1 MSNLRNFIILLSL
14 LIFSGCNKLPD
25 TWGAESNFSPFAD
38 HQVSYYSK
46 STYVYANN
54 SSWTDSGI
62 FYNSLFKATLVIF
75 ETSPGGYIKPKSNN
89 SSKDSYSATASGTV
103 SLCPQFAN
111 SQFYFSNWKIKNAC
125 QYINGV
131 LVSEKY
137 SINGV
142 LVSER
147 YRGANSGKVEYI
159 ISKNPPANTDH
170 GTIITGVISSEGNIL
185 QGSEIQNSQD
195 GKVWLRIIDEDGD
208 YLSNYGRYKITVT
221 QPVTSQTPSSF
232 LSKLATLVID
242 PITKQIDYVSEFMF
256 ETGSQSAVFKNIIR
270 AALILYIILYGLTFL
285 MGFEN
290 FTQRDL
296 IGRLIKVAVVLI
308 LISDTG
314 INFFNDYLFDLFK
327 NGQREL
333 INIIADPSLAS
344 VETGKLNYNSLF
356 AFANYAIT
364 TIFSS
369 HFFSIIAAF
378 LMWFPIGWVC
388 LIMLLYS
395 IVVYVFA
402 ILEVIIFY
410 IISYTAIG
418 LLIALGPV
426 FIPLVL
432 FDRTRGLFDGWI
444 AAIVSYTMAP
454 VIMFA
459 GVILVTAFVNDSIYT
474 LLTLE
479 LRDTAVL
486 PVFINFGS
494 LGKLNLFTIH
504 WLNPVKPFME
514 VVTNILIFYIF
525 IELLK
530 KISVI
535 TDGISSTVFGKTG
548 GASGLAGS
556 MVGSIKS
563 GINMAVGAPVLAAQ
577 GAYEK
582 ISNRKGP
589 NDATKEGGKDIQAK
603 STDKTKA
610 IESNS
615 ESVPKAKR

>member
-1 MSNLRNFIILLSL
+1 MSNFRNVIILLSL
-14 LIFSGCNKLPD
+14 LLFSGCNKLPD
-25 TWGAESNFSPFAD
+25 TWGADSDMSPFSD
-38 HQVSYYSK
+38 HTVSYYSK
-46 STYVYANN
+46 SAYVYANN

-62 FYNSLFKATLVIF
+62 SYNSVFKATLMIF
-75 ETSPGGYIKPKSNN
+75 ETSPGGYIDPNSKSPN
-89 SSKDSYSATASGTV
+89 SYSATASGTV
-103 SLCPQFAN
+103 SLCPKFA
-111 SQFYFSNWKIKNAC
+111 QSNANWQRKNAC
-125 QYINGV
+125 QYVNGV
-131 LVSEKY
+131 LVSQQY
-137 SINGV
+137 S
-142 LVSER
+142 
-147 YRGANSGKVEYI
+147 GANSGKVEYI
-159 ISKNPPANTDH
+159 ISIHPPADTQH
-170 GTIITGVISSEGNIL
+170 GAIVSSVISFEGNTV
-185 QGSEIQNSQD
+185 QGTEIQNSQD
-195 GKVWLRIIDEDGD
+195 GKIWLRIIDEDGD

-221 QPVTSQTPSSF
+221 QPESSQTPSSF
-232 LSKLATLVID
+232 VSKLAKLVID
-242 PITKQIDYVSEFMF
+242 PITKQIDYVSQFMF

-270 AALILYIILYGLTFL
+270 VALILYMILYGLTFL
-285 MGFEN
+285 MGFDN

-296 IGRLIKVAVVLI
+296 IGRLIKIAIVLT

-333 INIIADPSLAS
+333 INIISAPELAS

-356 AFANYAIT
+356 AFANYAIS

-369 HFFSIIAAF
+369 HFFSILAAF

-432 FDRTRGLFDGWI
+432 FNKTRYLFDGWI
-444 AAIVSYTMAP
+444 SAIVSYTMAP

-459 GVILVTAFVNDSIYT
+459 GVLLVTAFVNDTIYT

-486 PVFINFGS
+486 PIFIDFGS
-494 LGKLNLFTIH
+494 LGKLHLFTIH

-535 TDGISSTVFGKTG
+535 TDGISATIFGKTG
-548 GASGLAGS
+548 GASKLAGG
-556 MVGSIKS
+556 MVGDIKS
-563 GINMAVGAPVLAAQ
+563 AINTAVGAPILAAQ

-582 ISNRKGP
+582 LSNRKGP
-589 NDATKEGGKDIQAK
+589 NDSTKEKDKDDQPK
-603 STDKTKA
+603 SADQTKG
-610 IESNS
+610 IEANS
-615 ESVPKAKR
+615 DSPPPRPPTSETSL